1 MWVKIIEVRWTPEF
15 DTNSLHFLLPQCGK
29 SAAGRFGLPN
39 LTGQYVFLFCFFLTK
54 ACRPGAILETKRAN
68 IQEVKVII

>member
-15 DTNSLHFLLPQCGK
+15 DTNSLLFLFPYGGK

-39 LTGQYVFLFCFFLTK
+39 LTGLYVSFF
-54 ACRPGAILETKRAN
+54 
-68 IQEVKVII
+68 IIFYKSL